1 MTRTVPA
8 MKVMAMVNWSRPM
21 VVKLCRV
28 NYRWSVDRTKAIDT
42 DAPVETV
49 AAESTETR
57 VSDSIAK
64 ARVESATADRKTE
77 SASAESTKAAA
88 ESTAVATTLS
98 TG

>member
-42 DAPVETV
+42 DASVETV
-49 AAESTETR
+49 PAESR